1 MALDGIVVAALA
13 RELDA
18 CLTEGRIYK
27 IAQPEPDELLITVRK
42 EKEQFLLL
50 LSAGASLPLVYL
62 TDEKKASPAAAP
74 NFCMLLRKYIQNG
87 RILSVTQPGL
97 ERILVFEIEHRS
109 ELGDL
114 CRKYMRVELMGK
126 HSNIIFCDHQDK
138 IIDSIKHISAQI
150 SSVREVLPGRTYFI
164 PETMEKHSPLAVTET
179 EFCQA
184 LEAKPMPVKKA
195 LYQAFTGI
203 SPMIGEEVCFRAS
216 LESDR
221 PFSALTEAE
230 RIHLYRCFSSL
241 MEDVAAGQFA
251 PCIIYDE
258 GEPVEFSAVE
268 LRQYGDLEH
277 VSCESISQVLRT
289 YYGERNVK
297 SRIRQRSSDLR
308 RIVQTALERNVK
320 KYDLQRRQ
328 MKDTE
333 KKDKY
338 KVYGELLHTYGYMAE
353 PGAKFLEAENYYTNS
368 MVKIPLDPQL
378 TPQENAKKYFD
389 RYGKLKRTREALEPL
404 LLETKAEID
413 HLESVSDAL
422 DTARQEEDLLQ
433 IREELALSGHIRRK
447 SGEKKQKITSRPFCY
462 VSSDGFEIY
471 VGKNNLQN
479 EELTFHL
486 ASGNDWWFHAK
497 GIPGSHVILK
507 TDGKTPPDRT
517 FEEAARLAAH
527 YSRARGGQRAEVDY
541 VEKKHVKKP
550 KGGKPGF
557 VIYHTNYSMVAETDI
572 SDISFAPKKQNI

>member
-1 MALDGIVVAALA
+1 MAFDGIVVAALVK
-13 RELDA
+13 ELNSH
-18 CLTEGRIYK
+18 LTDGRIYK
-27 IAQPEPDELLITVRK
+27 ITQPEKDELQITVRK

-50 LSAGASLPLVYL
+50 ISAGAGLPLMYL
-62 TDEKKASPAAAP
+62 TEQRKTGPQAAP
-74 NFCMLLRKYIQNG
+74 NFCMLLRKHMQNG
-87 RILSVTQPGL
+87 RIVSVTQPDL
-97 ERILVFEIEHRS
+97 ERIVDIKIEHRD
-109 ELGDL
+109 EMGDL
-114 CRKYMRVELMGK
+114 CVRHLRVELMGK
-126 HSNIIFCDHQDK
+126 HSNVIFCDDRDQ
-138 IIDSIKHISAQI
+138 IIDSIKHVSANV
-150 SSVREVLPGRTYFI
+150 SSLREVLPGRDYFI
-164 PETMEKHSPLAVTET
+164 PETVKKLSPLSVSCR
-179 EFCQA
+179 EFQGV
-184 LEAKPMPVKKA
+184 LQEKPMDLAKA
-195 LYQAFTGI
+195 LYTSFTGI
-203 SPMIGEEVCFRAS
+203 SPLMAEEILCRAS
-216 LESDR
+216 LDSR
-221 PFSALTEAE
+221 HPFSALSEGGQ
-230 RIHLYRCFSSL
+230 IHLYNCFSAL
-241 MEDVAAGQFA
+241 MEEVKEGHFS
-251 PCIIYDE
+251 PCIFYEDR
-258 GEPVEFSAVE
+258 EPVEFSA
-268 LRQYGDLEH
+268 LPLQQYGSLKTVYGDSMSEVLE
-277 VSCESISQVLRT
+277 T
-289 YYGERNVK
+289 YYGERNLK
-297 SRIRQRSSDLR
+297 SRIRQRSGDLR

-328 MKDTE
+328 MRDTE

-338 KVYGELLHTYGYMAE
+338 RLYGELLHTYGYLAE
-353 PGAKFLEAENYYTNS
+353 PGAKSLQAENYYTGET
-368 MVKIPLDPQL
+368 VTIPLDP
-378 TPQENAKKYFD
+378 TMTAAENAKKYFD

-404 LLETKAEID
+404 LLETKAQID

-479 EELTFHL
+479 EELTFRL

-572 SDISFAPKKQNI
+572 SDLSFAPQKQNI